1 MSPWL
6 VALLGLVA
14 LAVGIEALLR
24 AERRPRV
31 PNGHGG
37 GGGTFGII
45 DEVFAPTR
53 HEALQELERQRE
65 LPAPAPTP
73 GDPPWGTIVFGEDG
87 AIVAVELTDDAA
99 APAVEEPAAGAGPA
113 DRFDIHDR

>member
-6 VALLGLVA
+6 VAVLGLVA

-24 AERRPRV
+24 AERRPRDRR
-31 PNGHGG
+31 GEGY

-53 HEALQELERQRE
+53 HEALQELEQQRE
-65 LPAPAPTP
+65 LPAPSPTP
-73 GDPPWGTIVFGEDG
+73 ADPPWGTFVYGEDG
-87 AIVAVELTDDAA
+87 AIVAVELA
-99 APAVEEPAAGAGPA
+99 APAAVPEADAGTARGK
-113 DRFDIHDR
+113 DIHDR